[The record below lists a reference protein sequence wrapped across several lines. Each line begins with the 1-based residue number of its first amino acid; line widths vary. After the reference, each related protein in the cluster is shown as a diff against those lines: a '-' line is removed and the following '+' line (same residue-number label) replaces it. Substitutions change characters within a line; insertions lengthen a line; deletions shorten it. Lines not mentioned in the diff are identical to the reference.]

1 MNIRALKAK
10 LATVLGQA
18 RGITDKAAAEGRDTL
33 SAEEQSAFE
42 AHISAAQQVQA
53 QINNMEAMADLEA
66 GLGTSVELG
75 ANAKITATKTN
86 LADDPKRGFKTFGEF
101 AVAVKAAG
109 MEGREPDSRLVI
121 GAASGPTTFGNE
133 GVGAD
138 GGFAIPPDFSS
149 DIWTLSQTE
158 ESLIPLTD
166 NTETRRNAMTWPQDE
181 TTPWGTDGVRAYW
194 ASEGTAGTQ
203 TKPKLGTASL
213 RMDKLIA
220 IVPMTDELLEDDS
233 SLMSYLPGKVA
244 DSIRWKS
251 NEAIFTG
258 TAAGQLMGMMNSPAI
273 IEVAKE
279 SGQAANTLQALNVA
293 KMVARLSPG
302 SFGRAM
308 WVINQDVLPALFT
321 LTLGNYPI
329 YLPAT
334 GAVGGIQGNPY
345 GTLLGRPI
353 MVSQHAETFSA
364 AGDVQLHDF
373 KAYRTLT
380 KAGGIQT
387 ATSMHLFFDADVTA
401 FRATFRLGGGPKQ
414 KAAITPAKGSN
425 TLSPFVRLGAR

>member
-33 SAEEQSAFE
+33 TAEEQSAFDG
-42 AHISAAQQVQA
+42 HMAASKQLQA
-53 QINNMEAMADLEA
+53 QITNMEALADAEA
-66 GLGTSVELG
+66 GLGTSVQLG
-75 ANAKITATKTN
+75 VGAQVTGTKTN
-86 LADDPKRGFKTFGEF
+86 VADDPKRGFKSFGEY
-101 AVAVKAAG
+101 AVAVKNAS
-109 MEGREPDSRLVI
+109 MEGARPDERLLI
-121 GAASGPTTFGNE
+121 GAAAPTTFGNE
-133 GVGAD
+133 ASGAD
-138 GGFAIPPDFSS
+138 GGYAIPPDFSTE
-149 DIWTLSQTE
+149 IWTLSQTE
-158 ESLIPLTD
+158 ESLIPMTD
-166 NTETRRNAMTWPQDE
+166 NTETQRNAMVWPQDE

-194 ASEGTAGTQ
+194 ASEGSAGTQ
-203 TKPKLGTASL
+203 TKPKLSTASL

-220 IVPMTDELLEDDS
+220 IVPMTDELIEDS
-233 SLMSYLPGKVA
+233 ASLMSYLPGKVA
-244 DSIRWKS
+244 DSIRWKA
-251 NEAIFTG
+251 NEGIFTG

-279 SGQAANTLQALNVA
+279 SGQAAATLNATNIA
-293 KMVARLSPG
+293 KMISRLSPG
-302 SFGRAM
+302 SFGRAV
-308 WVINQDVLPALFT
+308 WVINNDVLPALFT

-329 YLPAT
+329 YLPQS
-334 GAVGGIQGNPY
+334 GGMQGNPY
-345 GTLLGRPI
+345 GTLMGRPI
-353 MVSQHAETFSA
+353 MVSQHAETVGV

-425 TLSPFVRLGAR
+425 TLSPFVRLGARA